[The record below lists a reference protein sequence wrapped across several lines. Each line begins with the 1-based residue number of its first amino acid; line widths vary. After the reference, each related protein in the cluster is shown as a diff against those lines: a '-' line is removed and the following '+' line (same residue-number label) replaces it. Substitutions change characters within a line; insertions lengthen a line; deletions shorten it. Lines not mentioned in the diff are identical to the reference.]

1 MNRDKHLVVIKGAGD
16 LASGVAYRLFK
27 CDLNVIMT
35 EIDRPLAV
43 RRKAAF
49 AEAVFAGSA
58 CIEGIHAHLADTVEQ
73 AMDLLAKR
81 VLPVIIDPEASMLH
95 AVNPL
100 VVIDGR
106 MAKCNLGTTLDE
118 APLVIGLGPGFTAGL
133 DVHAVVETCRGDQL
147 GQVIYSGS
155 AIPDT
160 GIPGAINGYTRERL
174 LRAPVDGVV
183 HSCRSIGEKVEKG
196 DVVAFVE
203 SFPVRAE
210 IPGVIRG
217 MIKEGIGVSRGTKM
231 GDIDPRSDAEYNSFS
246 DKALAVG
253 GGVVEAV
260 SHFYRDL
267 GLSFNCRKGM

>member
-1 MNRDKHLVVIKGAGD
+1 MTRDKHLVVIKGAGD
-16 LASGVAYRLFK
+16 LASGVAYRLLK
-27 CDLNVIMT
+27 CGLNVIMT

-49 AEAVFAGSA
+49 AEAVYAGST
-58 CIEGIHAHLADTVEQ
+58 CIEGVHAHLADTVEQ
-73 AMDLLAKR
+73 ALDLLEKGMIP
-81 VLPVIIDPEASMLH
+81 VLIDPEASVVY

-100 VVIDGR
+100 VVVDGR
-106 MAKCNLGTTLDE
+106 MAKRNLGTTLEE

-133 DVHAVVETCRGDQL
+133 DVHGVVETCRGDQL

-160 GIPGAINGYTRERL
+160 GIPGAVNGYTSERL
-174 LRAPVDGVV
+174 LRAPVDGMLR
-183 HSCRSIGEKVEKG
+183 SCRSIGEKVAKG
-196 DVVAFVE
+196 DRVACVE
-203 SFPVRAE
+203 SYPVLAE
-210 IPGVIRG
+210 IPGVVRG
-217 MIKEGIGVSRGTKM
+217 MLKEGIWVPRGTKI

-260 SHFYRDL
+260 SHLYQNL
-267 GLSFNCRKGM
+267 GLSFNLS